1 MFEDIRVDALVFKV
15 LLTADKYDDAVRGA
29 SALPTVKDVRRTV
42 MQASSHVI
50 VECWNRSVHARV
62 RFGN

>member
-1 MFEDIRVDALVFKV
+1 MFEEIRVDALVFKV

-29 SALPTVKDVRRTV
+29 SALSTVKDIRRTV
-42 MQASSHVI
+42 RQASSHVI